1 MSLDIKYTLVVMS
14 SIIGSCFCLINR
26 ENKFGKLDILLFSE
40 EESSINDIVHA
51 RYIQHHFLGNR
62 DMIGFITGG
71 CYHTWVCKERKHSSP
86 SLEIHHTN
94 TQIHKYTTH
103 KYEKERK
110 HSFLEN
116 ISRGFLFISPTKYKI
131 HKYKKQNTKSKYKI
145 QNTKFKYKIQNT
157 THGYAKKVTPPPL
170 LGK

>member
-14 SIIGSCFCLINR
+14 SIIGSCFCLING

-71 CYHTWVCKERKHSSP
+71 CYHTWVCKERKHSPP
-86 SLEIHHTN
+86 SLAIHHTN
-94 TQIHKYTTH
+94 TQIHNTNTQIYKYTTQTH
-103 KYEKERK
+103 QTNTPHMSMQKEKK
-110 HSFLEN
+110 TL
-116 ISRGFLFISPTKYKI
+116 LLLL
-131 HKYKKQNTKSKYKI
+131 
-145 QNTKFKYKIQNT
+145 
-157 THGYAKKVTPPPL
+157 HGK
-170 LGK
+170 